1 MNVSLTPELERFI
14 SDKVETGL
22 YQTSSE
28 VVREALRVFLQQD
41 ETRLEQLRG
50 DIHAGFDSIDRG
62 EFLLLNEKSTKKLA
76 SDIKSRGRSR
86 LSGSSASR

>member
-86 LSGSSASR
+86 LSVSSASG